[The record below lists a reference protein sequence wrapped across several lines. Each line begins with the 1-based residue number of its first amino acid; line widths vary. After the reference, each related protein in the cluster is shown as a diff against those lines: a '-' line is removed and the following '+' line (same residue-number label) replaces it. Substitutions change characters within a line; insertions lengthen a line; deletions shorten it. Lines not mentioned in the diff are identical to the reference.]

1 MSPEEVGDS
10 LATEGGPDVSEQAT
24 DAAGPTPAA
33 RLFGSELRAAR
44 NRACLS
50 LAGLCDLFRT
60 QGRVVHRGY
69 LTNVENGD
77 RFPTDRLFAEITDR
91 VLATDGLLARL
102 WDFTDTQRAG
112 QHDQAQQTRRLVAK
126 FAADTLAPVISGDIV
141 FVPYI
146 VGADIVAYMR
156 VSRRSF
162 LATGGLSAARLIS
175 GRDGP
180 QPVTQMAGDRFG
192 FGEFVS
198 GRWPDLTLSRLT
210 PDGGEDWSASFPG
223 GRSMLGSRAGLQVHP
238 ATLAEDRV
246 LLRVEDFVRAR
257 ELLSRPER
265 GLLVG
270 AVTDGDHSRFFA
282 VDGRSVRDRVD
293 IGDQAGVAVPAA
305 YELDDVTFA
314 ILWAASNYDDALQA
328 DDQAIHE
335 TRAALTTYERLSA
348 SAVSREA
355 APGLNPVS
363 RMWLGSDFCARHIIR
378 ALPNLPSLPTFW
390 TREQRGEEASAWL
403 LFDHKYPYLRATNE
417 ALASATTRT
426 FCVPERVVRDSP
438 RHERILMFLAVALM
452 ESLGIHTQFTGDPAY
467 ERVEGFVVSP
477 NREAVIANWVRGEGI
492 WHVDVTARRS
502 VVRELTGV
510 AGDVADRSILKAATP
525 AARLRLLADYLDL
538 PWAWLVARCESLAS
552 IGATGLI
559 RPRSRMISTAGH
571 DAACAYMGSLPAT
584 S

>member
-1 MSPEEVGDS
+1 
-10 LATEGGPDVSEQAT
+10 VSGQAT

-44 NRACLS
+44 ARAGLS
-50 LAGLCDLFRT
+50 LAGLCDLFRA

-77 RFPTDRLFAEITDR
+77 RFPTDRLFAEIADR

-102 WDFTDTQRAG
+102 WDFTDTQRAD

-126 FAADTLAPVISGDIV
+126 LAADTLAPVISGDIV

-146 VGADIVAYMR
+146 VGTDIVAYMR
-156 VSRRSF
+156 VSRRAF
-162 LATGGLSAARLIS
+162 LATGGLATARLVA

-180 QPVTQMAGDRFG
+180 HPVTQVAGDRFG

-223 GRSMLGSRAGLQVHP
+223 DARCWGAGGLQVHP
-238 ATLAEDRV
+238 ATLAEGRV

-265 GLLVG
+265 GMLVG
-270 AVTDGDHSRFFA
+270 AVTDGDHPRFFA

-293 IGDQAGVAVPAA
+293 VGDQAGVAVPAA

-328 DDQAIHE
+328 DDQAIQE
-335 TRAALTTYERLSA
+335 TRTALTTYERLSA

-363 RMWLGSDFCARHIIR
+363 RM
-378 ALPNLPSLPTFW
+378 
-390 TREQRGEEASAWL
+390 
-403 LFDHKYPYLRATNE
+403 
-417 ALASATTRT
+417 
-426 FCVPERVVRDSP
+426 
-438 RHERILMFLAVALM
+438 
-452 ESLGIHTQFTGDPAY
+452 
-467 ERVEGFVVSP
+467 
-477 NREAVIANWVRGEGI
+477 
-492 WHVDVTARRS
+492 
-502 VVRELTGV
+502 
-510 AGDVADRSILKAATP
+510 
-525 AARLRLLADYLDL
+525 
-538 PWAWLVARCESLAS
+538 
-552 IGATGLI
+552 
-559 RPRSRMISTAGH
+559 
-571 DAACAYMGSLPAT
+571 
-584 S
+584 